1 MSIYCDDTQKA
12 NQPTRARLPNRR
24 EHEVFDF
31 VQGGFVFSAGVG
43 RFADGRLAEIFI
55 NSSGKTG
62 TAIDVT
68 ARDSAIV
75 ASIALQ
81 HGSTPAELRHAL
93 SRNTDGSAGG
103 PLAAALDLVEEVGSH
118 GIK

>member
-1 MSIYCDDTQKA
+1 MSIYDADSENA
-12 NQPTRARLPNRR
+12 NRRLRARLPNRR

-31 VQGGFVFSAGVG
+31 EHGGFVFSAGVG

-81 HGSTPAELRHAL
+81 HGATPAELRHAL
-93 SRNTDGSAGG
+93 SRNGDGRAGG
-103 PLAAALDLVEEVGSH
+103 PLAAALDHIEG
-118 GIK
+118 GAQ